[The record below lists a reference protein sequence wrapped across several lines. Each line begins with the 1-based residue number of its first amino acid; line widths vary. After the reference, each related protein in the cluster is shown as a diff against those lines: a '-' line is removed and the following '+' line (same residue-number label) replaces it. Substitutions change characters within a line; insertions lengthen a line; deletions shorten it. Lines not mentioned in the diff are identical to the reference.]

1 MKIIVLELTK
11 KLEINHIKK
20 MVGVEGFE
28 PPTLPLLVGSVEPIV
43 H

>member
-1 MKIIVLELTK
+1 MKIIVLVLTK

-28 PPTLPLLVGSVEPIV
+28 PSTLPLLVRSVEV
-43 H
+43 MLH

>member
-1 MKIIVLELTK
+1 MKIIVLALTK

-28 PPTLPLLVGSVEPIV
+28 PPTLPLLVGSVEAIV

>member
-1 MKIIVLELTK
+1 
-11 KLEINHIKK
+11 

-28 PPTLPLLVGSVEPIV
+28 PPTLPLLVGSVEAML

>member
-1 MKIIVLELTK
+1 MKIIVLVLTK

-28 PPTLPLLVGSVEPIV
+28 HPTLPLLVGSVEKMLP
-43 H
+43 